1 MDNNITHGENPRR
14 KPANYIYYIL
24 FALFMVVALI
34 FALHFDVSQ
43 LKGFLQKYEQ
53 FGVAIVLLVYAILG
67 VTPVPSEPVTL
78 LVLAWKGPVAAILL
92 ATVGNTLASLVEFY
106 IGDGVDNLTDFEK
119 KKEKLPFHLG
129 QLPINS
135 PAFLILAR
143 MLPGFGSKFVS
154 IVSGV
159 YKVPMFTYLWTTVVA
174 NLIGETIFVLSSY
187 GLIRLLR

>member
-1 MDNNITHGENPRR
+1 MGNNTTHEENSRR
-14 KPANYIYYIL
+14 KPGNYIHYIL
-24 FALFMVVALI
+24 FALVLVAAFI
-34 FALHFDVSQ
+34 FALHFNVSQ
-43 LKGFLQKYEQ
+43 LKDFLQKYEQ

-67 VTPVPSEPVTL
+67 VTPIPSEPVTL

-92 ATVGNTLASLVEFY
+92 ATVGNTLAAIVEFH
-106 IGDGVDNLTDFEK
+106 IGSGVDDLTDFEK

-129 QLPINS
+129 KLPINS

-159 YKVPMFTYLWTTVVA
+159 YKVPLSTYLWTTVVS

-187 GLIRLLR
+187 GLIGLLR